1 MVTRRRFIVGA
12 GLGAGLAAT
21 MPWRGLRAQT
31 SGKTSGKTGE
41 TLAVNDVHSKL
52 NPTRLH
58 RIERPARLG
67 ELRAAIA
74 RARADGRAIC
84 IAGGRHSMGGQ
95 QFLTGGV
102 MIDTRDLR
110 EVLAFDAE
118 AGIVEVEAGIQWP
131 ELIAHLNRVQAGAS
145 GQWAIAQKQTG
156 ADRLTIGGALAS
168 NVHGRGLT
176 MQPFISDVES
186 FTLIDGNSDMRT
198 CSRNENAEL
207 FRLAIGGYGLFGVI
221 YSVRLRLARRQKLR
235 RVVEILNIDDVMP
248 AFERRIAAGFVYGDF
263 QYDINEASDGFLRRG
278 VFSCYEPVDPATPI
292 PSAQAELSEG
302 DWRNLIAL
310 AHTGKQQAFDLYTGH
325 YRKTSGQIYWSD
337 THQLSIYI
345 DDYHAELDR
354 IAGAR
359 NPASELITE
368 IYVPRAQ
375 LPSFMADVA
384 ADFRRHATQVIYGT
398 VRLIERDEESF
409 LAWARQSYACI
420 IFNLHVVHNRLQQAQ
435 AADAFRRLINR
446 AIERGG
452 SYFLTYHRYAG
463 RAQVEACYPQM
474 PAFLKRKQ
482 QYDPADLF
490 QSDWYRHYAAMFAD
504 RL

>member
-1 MVTRRRFIVGA
+1 MPLS
-12 GLGAGLAAT
+12 GLGAQTVQSAA
-21 MPWRGLRAQT
+21 
-31 SGKTSGKTGE
+31 GKAGQDL
-41 TLAVNDVHSKL
+41 LAVNDVHSKL

-58 RIERPARLG
+58 RIETPASLG

-74 RARADGRAIC
+74 GARTDGRAIC

-95 QFLTGGV
+95 QFLAGGV
-102 MIDTRDLR
+102 MIDTRELR
-110 EVLAFDAE
+110 EVLSFDAE
-118 AGIVEVEAGIQWP
+118 AGIIEVEAGIQWP
-131 ELIAHLNRVQAGAS
+131 QLIAHLNAVQAGEPR
-145 GQWAIAQKQTG
+145 QWAIAQKQTG

-168 NVHGRGLT
+168 NVHGRGLK
-176 MQPFISDVES
+176 MKPFISDVES
-186 FTLIDGNSDMRT
+186 FTLIDGNGDMRT
-198 CSRNENAEL
+198 CSRGENADL

-221 YSVRLRLARRQKLR
+221 YSVRMRLAQRQKLR
-235 RVVEILNIDDVMP
+235 RVVEILNIGEVMP
-248 AFERRIAAGFVYGDF
+248 AFERRIADGFLYGDF
-263 QYDINEASDGFLRRG
+263 QFDINERSEGFLRRG

-292 PSAQAELSEG
+292 PPAQAELSEA
-302 DWRNLIAL
+302 DWRDLIAL
-310 AHTGKQQAFDLYTGH
+310 AHTGKQRAFDIYAGH
-325 YRKTSGQIYWSD
+325 YGKTSGQIYWSD

-354 IAGAR
+354 MAGAR
-359 NPASELITE
+359 NPATELITE
-368 IYVPRAQ
+368 VYVPRAQ

-420 IFNLHVVHNRLQQAQ
+420 IFNLHVVHHRLQKAQ

-446 AIERGG
+446 AIEREG

-463 RAQVEACYPQM
+463 RAQVEACYRQM
-474 PAFLKRKQ
+474 PDFLKLKQ